1 MSELVIKGG
10 TVVDATG
17 SRQTDVVVEGG
28 RIVGV
33 GDDLT
38 AERVLDAGGCIV
50 SPGLVDLHAH
60 LRQPGNEEAETIE
73 SASRAAVLGG
83 FTAMLAMPNTS
94 PAIDCA
100 AVVREVQILGEA
112 SLCDV
117 GVAGTITVG
126 RNGEQL
132 SPMGEMADLGVRVFT
147 DNGQG
152 IQDDRLM
159 RRALEY
165 AGGLGVTLAQHP
177 ENESLSEGGHM
188 HEGAMSSLLGIPG
201 IPAEAEEL
209 MVMRDVALCR
219 LTGARVHFQHLS
231 TAGSVGIVRAAKHAG
246 LPITAEIAP
255 HHFTLTDR
263 CVESYD
269 SLYKVNP
276 PLRTADDV
284 AAIRTALLDSV
295 VDAITSDHAPHESH
309 LKELPFDEAP
319 CGMIGLETALAL
331 AMTEL
336 DMEIGAVLALLS
348 WQPAAIAGIGDRHG
362 GPIAAGRPANIAV
375 IDPAA
380 TWVVSG
386 TDMASRSSNTP
397 YEGRKLTGRVR
408 HTIVHGEAMV
418 IDGEA
423 QR

>member
-1 MSELVIKGG
+1 VSDLVIKGG

-17 SRQTDVVVEGG
+17 SRTADVAIAAG
-28 RIVGV
+28 RIVAV
-33 GDDLT
+33 GDDLSGDRT
-38 AERVLDAGGCIV
+38 LDAGGCFV
-50 SPGLVDLHAH
+50 TPGLVDLHAH
-60 LRQPGNEEAETIE
+60 LRQPGNEEAETVE

-83 FTAMLAMPNTS
+83 FTAVLAMPNTT
-94 PAIDCA
+94 PAIDSA
-100 AVVREVQILGEA
+100 SVVREVQTLGEA
-112 SLCDV
+112 SLCDIE
-117 GVAGTITVG
+117 VAGTITVG

-132 SPMGEMADLGVRVFT
+132 SPMGEMADLGVKVFT

-152 IQDDRLM
+152 LQDDRLM
-159 RRALEY
+159 RRAMEY

-188 HEGAMSSLLGIPG
+188 HEGAMSSVLGIPG

-209 MVMRDVALCR
+209 MVMRDVTLCR
-219 LTGARVHFQHLS
+219 LTGAKVHFQHLS
-231 TAGSVGIVRAAKHAG
+231 TAGSIGIVSAAKNSG
-246 LPITAEIAP
+246 LSITAEIAP

-276 PLRTADDV
+276 PLRTAQDV
-284 AAIRTALLDSV
+284 AAVRLALADSV
-295 VDAITSDHAPHESH
+295 VDAITSDHAPHEPH

-336 DMEIGAVLALLS
+336 DMDIGALLALLS
-348 WQPAAIAGIGDRHG
+348 WQPAAIAGIEHCHG
-362 GPIAAGRPANIAV
+362 GPIAPGRPANIAV

-386 TDMASRSSNTP
+386 REMASRSSNTP
-397 YEGRKLTGRVR
+397 YEGRELTGRVR
-408 HTIVHGEAMV
+408 HTIVHGEPMV